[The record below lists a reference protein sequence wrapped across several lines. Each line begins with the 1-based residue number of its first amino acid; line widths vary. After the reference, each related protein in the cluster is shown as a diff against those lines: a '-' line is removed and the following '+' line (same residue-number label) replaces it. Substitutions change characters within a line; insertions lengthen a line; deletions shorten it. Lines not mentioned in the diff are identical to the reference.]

1 MAELRGAGI
10 DAFAIA
16 ATALL
21 LGFVPLGWVALRGR
35 ELDGVVALELAGAV
49 ATLVLL
55 CLGEGLHR
63 SSYFDVPVVC
73 VALTWIGALVFTRFF
88 AKERA
93 Q

>member
-1 MAELRGAGI
+1 M

-21 LGFVPLGWVALRGR
+21 LGFVPLGWVVLRGR
-35 ELDGVVALELAGAV
+35 PLDGVAALELGGAV

-55 CLGEGLHR
+55 CLAEGFHR

-73 VALTWIGALVFTRFF
+73 VVLTWIGAIVFARFF
-88 AKERA
+88 AKERL
-93 Q
+93 